1 MGIFDVFKTKVSEAA
16 GKAGEVAEQAKDRVS
31 DMVDKKKG
39 GSAAPGDS
47 AAPRPDAALGA
58 EDGPS
63 NMVAEGAPV
72 ADAGEAAPG
81 EGDDAAKGVTGQS
94 GRSGGG
100 MTQNIKGNVAS
111 GVEKAAE
118 KAKSATGN
126 KYDDK
131 IDSGVQKAKDRL
143 R

>member
-16 GKAGEVAEQAKDRVS
+16 GKAGEVAEQAKDKVS

-39 GSAAPGDS
+39 GSPAPGDP

-81 EGDDAAKGVTGQS
+81 EGDDPADTAS
-94 GRSGGG
+94 GGSRGG
-100 MTQNIKGNVAS
+100 MTQSIKGNVAS
-111 GVEKAAE
+111 GVDKAAE
-118 KAKSATGN
+118 KAKGATGD

-131 IDSGVQKAKDRL
+131 IDSGVQQAKDKL